1 MSLSLG
7 GNQAI
12 AEKIVCDSLVCE
24 NLTATSN
31 ITCENLTVTSNITC
45 ENLTA
50 TSIMISPSF
59 SQYAETLGSLASPSA
74 VFPYGINY
82 VAGVNKY
89 VFYIVGPATT
99 IPISQFVDVLGLPP
113 NFAATNTINGT
124 VEWILSGASVD
135 VTSVSVY
142 PFFTNFL
149 SIVNNTTSL
158 SPESFIRLT
167 GESTIAPQFSV
178 GTSILKFVVTLTK
191 DI

>member
-31 ITCENLTVTSNITC
+31 ITCENLTVTSNI
-45 ENLTA
+45 ESLG
-50 TSIMISPSF
+50 IMISPSF